1 MCLNIENIEIYIHT
15 HAEGGGREIAVILLK
30 LLDRND
36 MGIFGG
42 LSAGRR
48 ARGQGRTG
56 EKVQGIR
63 SRTGR
68 YKIDRGVLRII

>member
-1 MCLNIENIEIYIHT
+1 
-15 HAEGGGREIAVILLK
+15 
-30 LLDRND
+30 

-63 SRTGR
+63 STNDR
-68 YKIDRGVLRII
+68 YKIDREVLKDSTGNGEASELICMIHGHELRRSRLLVGGGVQG